1 MTVALFKERNLFQAI
16 KENVL
21 SYGYGF
27 LSCEQKQLQQ
37 QQRQQEKQN
46 LYNWYRTGF
55 LNDSKSER
63 LLWYTFKSAQVIC
76 FQLFVLPPPNG
87 GKGSF
92 TYVWA
97 FSKTYTYT

>member
-1 MTVALFKERNLFQAI
+1 MVM
-16 KENVL
+16 
-21 SYGYGF
+21 GF
-27 LSCEQKQLQQ
+27 FCANKNSNNNNNNNRDNKK
-37 QQRQQEKQN
+37 KQN

-55 LNDSKSER
+55 LNDSKSEPW
-63 LLWYTFKSAQVIC
+63 LWYTFKSAQVIC
-76 FQLFVLPPPNG
+76 FQLFFLPLPNG